1 MCYNYDRENV
11 RGGINM
17 LNYRKIE
24 PADDKALAELIRAN
38 LGYYHLDIAGTVYF
52 DPELDHMSGF
62 YNSDPQK
69 RVYFTALDE
78 AGHVIGGAGVAEF
91 SGIANCAELQKLYLS
106 STVRGRGYGK
116 ELLRLAES
124 WARSAGYKNLYL
136 ETHTNLAVAIKLYE
150 REGFR
155 QIGKPASAVHGGM
168 DRFYLKGL

>member
-38 LGYYHLDIAGTVYF
+38 LEYYHLDIAGTVYF

-62 YNSDPQK
+62 YNADPQK

-78 AGHVIGGAGVAEF
+78 AGNVIGGAGVAEF
-91 SGIANCAELQKLYLS
+91 SGIADCAELQKLYLS
-106 STVRGRGYGK
+106 STVRGRGLRQRAAAAGG
-116 ELLRLAES
+116 ELGAVGGVQKPVSRNAHKS
-124 WARSAGYKNLYL
+124 SGGDKAVRAGGFSAD
-136 ETHTNLAVAIKLYE
+136 
-150 REGFR
+150 READVGSTRREWTGF
-155 QIGKPASAVHGGM
+155 I
-168 DRFYLKGL
+168 